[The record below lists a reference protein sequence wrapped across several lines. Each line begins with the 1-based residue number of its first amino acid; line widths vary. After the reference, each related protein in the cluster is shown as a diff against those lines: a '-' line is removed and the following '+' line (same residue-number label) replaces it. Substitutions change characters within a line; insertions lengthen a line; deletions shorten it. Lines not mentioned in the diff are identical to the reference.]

1 MSRLVTNKLAVLFTL
16 INGWILAVFLIIA
29 NQI

>member
-1 MSRLVTNKLAVLFTL
+1 MSRLVSNKPAVLFTL
-16 INGWILAVFLIIA
+16 INGWILTLFLIIA